1 MKRYEEYKDK
11 PRNGTHG
18 KTAKFWFGY
27 VEKVQLY
34 HQFIRSIR
42 TGNLDLYIYCLPELS
57 NFFFA
62 FNHHN
67 YARWLVI
74 YYDNLLKLKDMHLQ
88 VNEDFQ
94 NGCFALKRTSK
105 PFSRIPIALTFEQ
118 TINADDA
125 CQRIGITTLTNS
137 ISARQRWAQSHSVI
151 VTIVSQVLEEM
162 GLTGIEELKPHR
174 MSQNS
179 QGLNT
184 LINAIAETMNPLSQT
199 IEKRVATRN
208 PHTIDIT
215 IIDGMFFLHLFVEL
229 PPTFGALAK
238 FILRQVCR
246 QKGNEIHLVFDKAIS
261 PSIKDCQ
268 RNKRGDNRVVAYQ
281 ITGPEQ
287 KRPGN
292 WLQALRVDQFKEA

>member
-1 MKRYEEYKDK
+1 
-11 PRNGTHG
+11 
-18 KTAKFWFGY
+18 
-27 VEKVQLY
+27 
-34 HQFIRSIR
+34 
-42 TGNLDLYIYCLPELS
+42 
-57 NFFFA
+57 
-62 FNHHN
+62 
-67 YARWLVI
+67 
-74 YYDNLLKLKDMHLQ
+74 
-88 VNEDFQ
+88 
-94 NGCFALKRTSK
+94 
-105 PFSRIPIALTFEQ
+105 
-118 TINADDA
+118 
-125 CQRIGITTLTNS
+125 
-137 ISARQRWAQSHSVI
+137 
-151 VTIVSQVLEEM
+151 M